1 MSVPPPVPLNER
13 LRFVVLSM
21 ALLAVLI
28 LAVYA
33 SVFDA
38 ADAHK
43 TRPPFGQEDAL
54 MGARCE
60 ARCWTNKTPCVKLC
74 LQKALTKPGLCPK
87 RETLLSP
94 FDAVCL
100 TTCSQD
106 SQCPG
111 LAKCCRHSCGVT
123 CQDPDHLSSATG
135 IPEVPRNV
143 RVTETVKKRSILI
156 EWSSDEEPPSGSV
169 IYVIEERH
177 HAGRNFIEEHLSEWT
192 PCARTNASGYTLK
205 NLVKPGR
212 WYQFRVA
219 AVNEN
224 GTKGFSKTSPTFG
237 ASSRPKPPKA
247 PQNVTVSALWSD
259 ANGTLFGE
267 IRWLPPH
274 SDLPIQRYK
283 IFWSRRLHGAKAL
296 DSVLV
301 HQQVVSKDRTRFLL
315 EDLQPNSLYFLQ
327 IQALVQFGKNRLKGQ
342 KSGLVLNTTNYTNV
356 TVFRTGLSLKS
367 VLKSKVEGLHLQKL
381 YWSRRGL
388 KGRISWRPQK
398 DNATYTINLW
408 TGPCYGSSKSQNKFK
423 LAATSRV
430 AHFDLSDLHFDCQYK
445 VAVRKVADQ
454 GGSEDTLTFFTP
466 NCDDFKRK
474 NRKTRCI
481 K

>member
-356 TVFRTGLSLKS
+356 
-367 VLKSKVEGLHLQKL
+367 
-381 YWSRRGL
+381 
-388 KGRISWRPQK
+388 
-398 DNATYTINLW
+398 
-408 TGPCYGSSKSQNKFK
+408 
-423 LAATSRV
+423 
-430 AHFDLSDLHFDCQYK
+430 SD
-445 VAVRKVADQ
+445 
-454 GGSEDTLTFFTP
+454 
-466 NCDDFKRK
+466 
-474 NRKTRCI
+474 
-481 K
+481 

>member
-1 MSVPPPVPLNER
+1 MIL
-13 LRFVVLSM
+13 LCYKKICCFV
-21 ALLAVLI
+21 
-28 LAVYA
+28 
-33 SVFDA
+33 
-38 ADAHK
+38 
-43 TRPPFGQEDAL
+43 
-54 MGARCE
+54 
-60 ARCWTNKTPCVKLC
+60 
-74 LQKALTKPGLCPK
+74 
-87 RETLLSP
+87 
-94 FDAVCL
+94 
-100 TTCSQD
+100 
-106 SQCPG
+106 
-111 LAKCCRHSCGVT
+111 
-123 CQDPDHLSSATG
+123 G

-237 ASSRPKPPKA
+237 ASSSKCDASRGVVIRPRLAGPKPPKA

-301 HQQVVSKDRTRFLL
+301 HQQVVSKVRGGGIVAWYNWVSGSYFSYRVSIKHFTR
-315 EDLQPNSLYFLQ
+315 S
-327 IQALVQFGKNRLKGQ
+327 IRK
-342 KSGLVLNTTNYTNV
+342 
-356 TVFRTGLSLKS
+356 
-367 VLKSKVEGLHLQKL
+367 
-381 YWSRRGL
+381 RR
-388 KGRISWRPQK
+388 SP
-398 DNATYTINLW
+398 
-408 TGPCYGSSKSQNKFK
+408 
-423 LAATSRV
+423 
-430 AHFDLSDLHFDCQYK
+430 
-445 VAVRKVADQ
+445 
-454 GGSEDTLTFFTP
+454 
-466 NCDDFKRK
+466 
-474 NRKTRCI
+474 
-481 K
+481 